1 MATTKL
7 KTTNGELVDLMNG
20 HFGVQDAPGKEF
32 ALIIS
37 KNMHKLQKC
46 LSHVEKTGK
55 PSEEFMKFAQDMQR
69 FQNAN
74 AKEALEELEKN
85 NAELIA
91 ARKLQMEKVQELLKE
106 KAEVELEVIPKNL
119 LPSTTT
125 AKQLNHLEPIIT

>member
-1 MATTKL
+1 M
-7 KTTNGELVDLMNG
+7 
-20 HFGVQDAPGKEF
+20 
-32 ALIIS
+32 
-37 KNMHKLQKC
+37 
-46 LSHVEKTGK
+46 
-55 PSEEFMKFAQDMQR
+55 
-69 FQNAN
+69 
-74 AKEALEELEKN
+74 EELEKN